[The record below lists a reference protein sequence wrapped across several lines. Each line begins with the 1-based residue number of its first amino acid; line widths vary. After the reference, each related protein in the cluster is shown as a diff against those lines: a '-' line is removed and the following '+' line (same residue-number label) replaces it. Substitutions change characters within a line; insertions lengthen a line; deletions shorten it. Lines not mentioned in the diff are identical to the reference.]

1 MSNDIRNL
9 PSGWSAMRTHTGT
22 PSKLRNLIDNDP
34 YPAAL
39 AALKKRKED
48 CGYTDKWYRD
58 ERHKLNRAW
67 LVKVQDAVQENQRYI
82 GEREAEIDKVA
93 ATNFEHNYTER
104 DYADLQFI
112 QTLIKTRIT
121 AEGQNSDTL
130 IERIVRDYINT
141 QVGARAIMFLTGD
154 SEVGQTLK
162 PYYAEAAENAK
173 TAAEVKF
180 EADKAAELDKLDKA
194 LIPFL
199 QADIIGH
206 GMLDE
211 AQKMVAEGVAEQGDE
226 LYFSGGTTEGDLRRV
241 ENNVFFGPL

>member
-1 MSNDIRNL
+1 MSNDIHTL
-9 PSGWSAMRTHTGT
+9 PSGWSAMQTHTWT
-22 PSKLRNLIDNDP
+22 PTKLQSIISNKP

-58 ERHKLNRAW
+58 ERRKLNREW

-82 GEREAEIDKVA
+82 VEREAEIDKVT
-93 ATNFEHNYTER
+93 ATTFEHNYTER
-104 DYADLQFI
+104 DYADLQFM

-121 AEGQNSDTL
+121 AEGQNNDAL
-130 IERIVRDYINT
+130 IGRIVGDYINT

-154 SEVGQTLK
+154 SEVGQALK
-162 PYYAEAAENAK
+162 PYYAEAAQNAK
-173 TAAEVKF
+173 TAAELKF

-199 QADIIGH
+199 QAGIIGL
-206 GMLDE
+206 GLLDE
-211 AQKMVAEGVAEQGDE
+211 AQKMVGEGVTEQTDE
-226 LYFSGGTTEGDLRRV
+226 LYFDDGPKEGDIRRV
-241 ENNVFFGPL
+241 ENDVFSRPL